1 MTRVNVKPGICGF
14 PVTITAEKDRD
25 KRIHISLD
33 TDCEMLQGMRDDIS
47 ILEMKSA
54 LKGLMGNPVYSS
66 AARCIKHVACPV
78 PAAILKAVE
87 VEVGACIPKDVSITF
102 TKE

>member
-33 TDCEMLQGMRDDIS
+33 TDCEMLQEMRDDIS
-47 ILEMKSA
+47 FLEMKSA
-54 LKGLMGNPVYSS
+54 LKGLSSNPVYIS
-66 AARCIKHVACPV
+66 AAKCIKHVACPV
-78 PAAILKAVE
+78 PSAILKAVE
-87 VEVGACIPKDVSITF
+87 VELGVCIPKDVSITF